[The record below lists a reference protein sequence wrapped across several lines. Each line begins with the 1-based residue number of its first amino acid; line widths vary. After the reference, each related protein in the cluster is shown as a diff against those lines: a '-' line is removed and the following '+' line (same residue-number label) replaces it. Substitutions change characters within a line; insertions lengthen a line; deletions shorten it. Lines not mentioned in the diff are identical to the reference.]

1 VRFIAPSYFHVSFSP
16 AAEAGM
22 TPEAGTEA
30 RRYSRV
36 QLPVTAEV
44 SCVPLGFF
52 RHPASLRDVSA
63 GGAFFYAD
71 ISPQLGTVM
80 KLDFSV
86 PVIGSEVQI
95 SCEGPVVRVE
105 EKALGEESG
114 IAIEISNLNLGS
126 W

>member
-1 VRFIAPSYFHVSFSP
+1 
-16 AAEAGM
+16 M
-22 TPEAGTEA
+22 PEAGTEA

-36 QLPVTAEV
+36 QLPITAEV

-63 GGAFFYAD
+63 GGAYFYAD
-71 ISPQLGTVM
+71 ISPSLGTVM

-86 PVIGSEVQI
+86 PVVGNEVQI

-105 EKALGEESG
+105 QKVLGQESG
-114 IAIEISNLNLGS
+114 IAIEISHLNLGS

>member
-1 VRFIAPSYFHVSFSP
+1 
-16 AAEAGM
+16 M

-30 RRYSRV
+30 RRFSRV

-44 SCVPLGFF
+44 SCMPLGFF

-63 GGAFFYAD
+63 GGAYFYAEM
-71 ISPQLGTVM
+71 SPQLGTVM
-80 KLDFSV
+80 KLDFTV
-86 PVIGSEVQI
+86 PVVGSEIQI

-105 EKALGEESG
+105 KKALGEETG